1 MSDTIQCL
9 EHDGWFEITL
19 NRPDQLNSLTDE
31 MHLALRA
38 CLQKRKH
45 SARAVLLT
53 GAGRGFCA
61 GQDLGDRDPSKMDGA
76 TGPEQRC
83 ALLCPARKTNTRTAL
98 SGCVCR
104 ERRCR
109 GRGRKYCVGL

>member
-19 NRPDQLNSLTDE
+19 NRPDQLNSFTDE

-38 CLQKRKH
+38 CLQKAQDN

-76 TGPEQRC
+76 TGSGHNGARF
-83 ALLCPARKTNTRTAL
+83 LCPARETNT
-98 SGCVCR
+98 
-104 ERRCR
+104 
-109 GRGRKYCVGL
+109 